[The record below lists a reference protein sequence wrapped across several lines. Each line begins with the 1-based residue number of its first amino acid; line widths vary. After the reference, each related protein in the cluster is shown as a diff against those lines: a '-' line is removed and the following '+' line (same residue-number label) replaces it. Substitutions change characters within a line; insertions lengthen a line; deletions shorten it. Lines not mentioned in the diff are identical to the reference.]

1 MRIEW
6 NEAGFDQLLTSP
18 AAQALVD
25 QHAEALADRANSV
38 PSTTSPPATEPYYEV
53 EDTSDEHRARRRVQT
68 TGARAAAHEA
78 KTHALQQGMS
88 NG

>member
-6 NEAGFDQLLTSP
+6 NDAGFDQLLTSS

-25 QHAEALADRANSV
+25 QHAEALADRANAV
-38 PSTTSPPATEPYYEV
+38 ASTTSPEATEPYYEV
-53 EDTSDEHRARRRVQT
+53 VDGSDEHRARRWVRT
-68 TGARAAAHEA
+68 TGARAARHEA

-88 NG
+88 SG